1 MGKHKNRKALKKQA
15 KLESETKSG
24 LGLSKQSKDR
34 NFKNKS
40 KDRPK
45 PSKKFGDMKKDAAPG
60 DDTLTLDIIKELGGT
75 EDDLKLVNNISEGVD
90 GTDLDS
96 GVHSELK
103 QLISS
108 LNFSKYSSD
117 SLTIKDTEAEE
128 AEDDDEEVDVNEPSS
143 SSKAAVTQN
152 KASTSAKIQDNEI
165 SSSSDPVPDS
175 NKPDQDSD
183 EDSENES
190 NTTEN
195 VKTNQD
201 YSFIKDKNLTRTHC
215 VVKSAETWYE
225 AIADVEDEADAT
237 CNSYWLSKIEKYT
250 QATWDKDV
258 ENYKKLSQKGSKK
271 SEAAWIQTVLKS
283 GTLND
288 KFSAY
293 VLLLQDSPVHNI
305 SVLETLIEFVNLKS
319 RRPCLMAIENLQK
332 LFLEVLLVP
341 NRKLRNFDKNPFS
354 KLTELSGGNKDT
366 IDKYLISWMFEDK
379 LKKTYLK
386 FLDNLELVS
395 KDTIDKT
402 KIKSLSTLLELL
414 AGNPEQESLL
424 LSRIVNKLGDPSR
437 SIAAKAMFLLTQLL
451 ERHPVMK
458 CVVVGEVERLL
469 YRPNIAARAQ
479 YFGICF
485 LSQILLEKYNQDK
498 YVTVTYII
506 TNSFM

>member
-1 MGKHKNRKALKKQA
+1 MGKHKNRKALKKQQALVA
-15 KLESETKSG
+15 KQESETKSNN
-24 LGLSKQSKDR
+24 LGVSKKSKDK
-34 NFKNKS
+34 NFKSKS
-40 KDRPK
+40 GDRPK
-45 PSKKFGDMKKDAAPG
+45 PSKKFSDKTPEAASG
-60 DDTLTLDIIKELGGT
+60 DDTLTLDIVKELGGT
-75 EDDLKLVNNISEGVD
+75 EDDLKLVNNIKD
-90 GTDLDS
+90 GSDGNDLDS
-96 GVHSELK
+96 GVQSELK

-108 LNFSKYSSD
+108 LNFSKFSAD
-117 SLTIKDTEAEE
+117 SLTIKDSEVTADND
-128 AEDDDEEVDVNEPSS
+128 EDDDEEEEKDVRNEPSVS
-143 SSKAAVTQN
+143 TQAPSSKG
-152 KASTSAKIQDNEI
+152 KTSEKIQDNEI
-165 SSSSDPVPDS
+165 SSSSDSVT
-175 NKPDQDSD
+175 NKAENDSD
-183 EDSENES
+183 GDSDDDS
-190 NTTEN
+190 KATEN
-195 VKTNQD
+195 VKSNQD
-201 YSFIKDKNLTRTHC
+201 FSFIKDKNLTRTHC
-215 VVKSAETWYE
+215 VVKAGEVWYE
-225 AIADVEDEADAT
+225 AIADVESDGDDS

-332 LFLEVLLVP
+332 LFLEVLLVT

-437 SIAAKAMFLLTQLL
+437 GIAAKAMFLLTQLL

-458 CVVVGEVERLL
+458 WVVVGEVERLL

-498 YVTVTYII
+498 
-506 TNSFM
+506 